1 MSSDFWWGLAACFLV
16 VAAIALTVFVLYVL
30 WVVFEWLNDK
40 ASDFSMVRTHAID
53 PSINDRGAGNGIMD
67 ERMEKAR
74 AFVEDLAMSPTFRM
88 VRLFGHYFVICKD
101 YSDSKEATHGKPG
114 DSKQKT
120 SENGD

>member
-1 MSSDFWWGLAACFLV
+1 MSNDFWWGVAACFLV
-16 VAAIALTVFVLYVL
+16 IAAIALTVLVLYVL

-74 AFVEDLAMSPTFRM
+74 TFVEDLAMSPTFRM

-101 YSDSKEATHGKPG
+101 YSGDGEATHEKAG
-114 DSKQKT
+114 DSEQKT

>member
-1 MSSDFWWGLAACFLV
+1 MSSDFWWGLAACFMV
-16 VAAIALTVFVLYVL
+16 IAAIALTVLVLYVL
-30 WVVFEWLNDK
+30 WVVFEWLNGK

-53 PSINDRGAGNGIMD
+53 PSVNDMGAGDEIMD

-74 AFVEDLAMSPTFRM
+74 TFVKDLAMSPTFRM

-101 YSDSKEATHGKPG
+101 YSGDGEAPHEKTG
-114 DSKQKT
+114 DSEQKT

>member
-1 MSSDFWWGLAACFLV
+1 MSSDFWWGLATCFLV
-16 VAAIALTVFVLYVL
+16 VAAIALTVLVLYVL
-30 WVVFEWLNDK
+30 WVVFEWFNDK

-53 PSINDRGAGNGIMD
+53 PSINDRGVGNEVMD

-74 AFVEDLAMSPTFRM
+74 KFVEGLAKSPTFRM

-101 YSDSKEATHGKPG
+101 YSDSKEATHEKAV
-114 DSKQKT
+114 DSEQKT

>member
-16 VAAIALTVFVLYVL
+16 VAAIALTVLVLYML

-53 PSINDRGAGNGIMD
+53 PSIDTRGVGDEIMD
-67 ERMEKAR
+67 ERMDKAQT
-74 AFVEDLAMSPTFRM
+74 FVHDLAMSPTFRM

-101 YSDSKEATHGKPG
+101 YSGDGEATHEKTG
-114 DSKQKT
+114 DFERKT
-120 SENGD
+120 SENGY

>member
-1 MSSDFWWGLAACFLV
+1 MSNDFWWGVAACFLV
-16 VAAIALTVFVLYVL
+16 IAAIALTVLVLYVL

-67 ERMEKAR
+67 ERMEKAQT
-74 AFVEDLAMSPTFRM
+74 FVHDLAMSPTFRM

-101 YSDSKEATHGKPG
+101 YSGDGEATHEKAG
-114 DSKQKT
+114 DSGQKT

>member
-16 VAAIALTVFVLYVL
+16 VAAIALTVLVLYAL

-53 PSINDRGAGNGIMD
+53 PSINDSGAGNEVMD
-67 ERMEKAR
+67 ERMDKAR
-74 AFVEDLAMSPTFRM
+74 KFVEGLAMSPTFRM

-101 YSDSKEATHGKPG
+101 YSDSKESTHGKTG
-114 DSKQKT
+114 DSEQKI